1 MLTVTAL
8 YPTVTNSGWMDCKV
22 RCIGT
27 IAPIVKPV
35 PTSLQCVTIV
45 TVRRYEPS
53 CTPPDTGLAMRTN
66 VTHVR
71 TLPKRYPDL
80 NHTHKH
86 TCGLSAVWCGVVWC
100 EVSVIVVW
108 CGVVWC
114 GLAWCGVV
122 TNRFF

>member
-1 MLTVTAL
+1 MSQHDGVANASWTLM
-8 YPTVTNSGWMDCKV
+8 W
-22 RCIGT
+22 
-27 IAPIVKPV
+27 
-35 PTSLQCVTIV
+35 
-45 TVRRYEPS
+45 
-53 CTPPDTGLAMRTN
+53 PDTGLAMRTN

-108 CGVVWC
+108 CGVVWR
-114 GLAWCGVV
+114 GVVWCGDK
-122 TNRFF
+122 